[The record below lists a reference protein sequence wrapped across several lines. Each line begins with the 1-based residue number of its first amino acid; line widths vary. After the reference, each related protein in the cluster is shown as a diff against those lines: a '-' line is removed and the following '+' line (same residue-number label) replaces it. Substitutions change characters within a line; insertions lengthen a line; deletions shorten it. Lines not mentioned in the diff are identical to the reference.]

1 MKKLLVIGMAM
12 MAMSFAACT
21 EDRESQQIVEAVKA
35 LVSQYPEATLQD
47 VYKSFYQ
54 ERFGPGHMI
63 PNVENARN
71 YLMSEMEQAA
81 ENTGD
86 YFEPTGSEGKYVR
99 IYLNAVSDGKI
110 STEQLLDAFV
120 ESANNVE
127 PRSDKWAD
135 QWTNIVKVIE
145 EKQLP
150 VAASDELKQW
160 LKECSEQDEAVH
172 HSEAYNQ
179 VYRPHYRIV
188 ERNIFEQQLKRY
200 LVK

>member
-1 MKKLLVIGMAM
+1 MKKLLVIGIAM
-12 MAMSFAACT
+12 MAMCFVACT
-21 EDRESQQIVEAVKA
+21 EDRESQQIVEAVKT
-35 LVSQYPEATLQD
+35 LVSQYPKATLQD

-71 YLMSEMEQAA
+71 YLMSEMEQAS
-81 ENTGD
+81 ENSGA
-86 YFEPTGSEGKYVR
+86 YYEPTGSEGKYIRV
-99 IYLNAVSDGKI
+99 YLNAVADGKI
-110 STEQLLDAFV
+110 SAEQLLDAFV

-135 QWTNIVKVIE
+135 QWANIVKVIE

-150 VAASDELKQW
+150 VAANDELKQL
-160 LKECSEQDEAVH
+160 LKTCSEQDEAVH

-179 VYRPHYRIV
+179 AYRPHYRIV
-188 ERNIFEQQLKRY
+188 ERDIFEQQLKRY

>member
-1 MKKLLVIGMAM
+1 MKTLITLAITAMCLVGCATNTENKRVEQAVNTLIG
-12 MAMSFAACT
+12 
-21 EDRESQQIVEAVKA
+21 K
-35 LVSQYPEATLQD
+35 YPEATLQD
-47 VYKSFYQ
+47 IYKSFYQ

-71 YLMSEMEQAA
+71 YLMSEMEQAS

-110 STEQLLDAFV
+110 SAEQLLDAFV

-127 PRSDKWAD
+127 PRSDKWAE
-135 QWTNIVKVIE
+135 QWSKIVNVIE
-145 EKQLP
+145 KKQLP
-150 VAASDELKQW
+150 VKMDDELKQL

-188 ERNIFEQQLKRY
+188 ERNIFELQLKRY

>member
-1 MKKLLVIGMAM
+1 MKTLITLAITAMCLVGCATNTENKRIEQAVNNLIG
-12 MAMSFAACT
+12 
-21 EDRESQQIVEAVKA
+21 K
-35 LVSQYPEATLQD
+35 YPEATLQD

-71 YLMSEMEQAA
+71 YLMSEMEQAS
-81 ENTGD
+81 ENSGA
-86 YFEPTGSEGKYVR
+86 YYEPTGSEGKYIRV
-99 IYLNAVSDGKI
+99 YLNAVADGKI
-110 STEQLLDAFV
+110 SAEQLLDAFV

-150 VAASDELKQW
+150 VKMDDELKQW
-160 LKECSEQDEAVH
+160 LKECSEQEEAVH

-188 ERNIFEQQLKRY
+188 ELNIFEQQLKRY

>member
-1 MKKLLVIGMAM
+1 MKKLLVMCMAM
-12 MAMSFAACT
+12 MAMGFAACS
-21 EDRESQQIVEAVKA
+21 EDIESKQIENAVKA
-35 LVSQYPEATLQD
+35 LVSQYPQATLQD

-71 YLMSEMEQAA
+71 YLMSEMEQAS
-81 ENTGD
+81 ENSGA
-86 YFEPTGSEGKYVR
+86 YYEPTGSGGKYIRV
-99 IYLNAVSDGKI
+99 YLNAVADGKI
-110 STEQLLDAFV
+110 SAEQLLDAFV
-120 ESANNVE
+120 ESANHVA
-127 PRSDKWAD
+127 PRTDKWAE

-150 VAASDELKQW
+150 VKMDDELKQW
-160 LKECSEQDEAVH
+160 LKECSEQEEAVH

>member
-1 MKKLLVIGMAM
+1 MKKLLVMCMAM
-12 MAMSFAACT
+12 MAMGFAACS
-21 EDRESQQIVEAVKA
+21 EDIESKQIENAVKA

-81 ENTGD
+81 ENAGS
-86 YFEPTGSEGKYVR
+86 YYEPTGSEGRYVR

-110 STEQLLDAFV
+110 SAERLLDAFV
-120 ESANNVE
+120 ESANYVA
-127 PRSDKWAD
+127 PRTDKWAE
-135 QWTNIVKVIE
+135 QWSKIVNVIE

-150 VAASDELKQW
+150 VAANDELKEL
-160 LKECSEQDEAVH
+160 LKTCSEQDEAVH
-172 HSEAYNQ
+172 HSESYEKA
-179 VYRPHYRIV
+179 YRPHYRIV
-188 ERNIFEQQLKRY
+188 EHNIFEKQLKGH
-200 LVK
+200 LEK

>member
-1 MKKLLVIGMAM
+1 MKYLLVICLATMAM
-12 MAMSFAACT
+12 CFVACATNT
-21 EDRESQQIVEAVKA
+21 ENKRIEQAVKA
-35 LVSQYPEATLQD
+35 LISQYPEATLQD

-71 YLMSEMEQAA
+71 YLMSEMEQAS
-81 ENTGD
+81 ENSGA
-86 YFEPTGSEGKYVR
+86 YYEPTGSGGKYIRV
-99 IYLNAVSDGKI
+99 YLNAVADGKI
-110 STEQLLDAFV
+110 SAEQLLDAFV

-150 VAASDELKQW
+150 VAASDELKQL
-160 LKECSEQDEAVH
+160 LKECSEKDEAVH

>member
-1 MKKLLVIGMAM
+1 MKTLITLAITAMCLVGCATNTENKRIEQAVNTLIG
-12 MAMSFAACT
+12 
-21 EDRESQQIVEAVKA
+21 K
-35 LVSQYPEATLQD
+35 YPEATLQD

-71 YLMSEMEQAA
+71 YLMSEMEQAS
-81 ENTGD
+81 ENTGA
-86 YFEPTGSEGKYVR
+86 YFEPTGSKGKYVR
-99 IYLNAVSDGKI
+99 IYLNAVADGKI
-110 STEQLLDAFV
+110 SAEQLLDAFV

>member
-1 MKKLLVIGMAM
+1 MKTLITLAITAMCLVGCATN
-12 MAMSFAACT
+12 T
-21 EDRESQQIVEAVKA
+21 ENKRIEQAVKA
-35 LVSQYPEATLQD
+35 LISQYPEATLQD

-81 ENTGD
+81 ENNGA
-86 YFEPTGSEGKYVR
+86 YYEPTGSDGRYVR
-99 IYLNAVSDGKI
+99 IYLNAVADGKI
-110 STEQLLDAFV
+110 SAQQLLDAFV
-120 ESANNVE
+120 ESANHVA
-127 PRSDKWAD
+127 PRTDKWAD

-150 VAASDELKQW
+150 VKMDDELKQW

>member
-1 MKKLLVIGMAM
+1 MKKLLVMCMAM
-12 MAMSFAACT
+12 MAMSFAACSEDT
-21 EDRESQQIVEAVKA
+21 ESKQIENAVKA

-81 ENTGD
+81 ENSGA
-86 YFEPTGSEGKYVR
+86 YYEPTGSEGRYVR

-110 STEQLLDAFV
+110 SAEQLLDAFV
-120 ESANNVE
+120 ESANHVA
-127 PRSDKWAD
+127 PRTDKWAE
-135 QWTNIVKVIE
+135 QWSKIVNVIE

-150 VAASDELKQW
+150 VAANDELKEL
-160 LKECSEQDEAVH
+160 LKTCSEQDEAVH
-172 HSEAYNQ
+172 HSESYEKA
-179 VYRPHYRIV
+179 YRPHYRIV
-188 ERNIFEQQLKRY
+188 EHNIFEKQLKGH
-200 LVK
+200 LEK

>member
-1 MKKLLVIGMAM
+1 MKTLITLAITALCLV
-12 MAMSFAACT
+12 ACATNT
-21 EDRESQQIVEAVKA
+21 ENKRIEQAVKT
-35 LVSQYPEATLQD
+35 LISQYPEATLQD

-71 YLMSEMEQAA
+71 YLMSEMEQAS
-81 ENTGD
+81 ENNGA
-86 YFEPTGSEGKYVR
+86 YYEPTGSDGRYVR
-99 IYLNAVSDGKI
+99 IYLNAVADGKI
-110 STEQLLDAFV
+110 SAEQLLDAFV

-145 EKQLP
+145 KKQLP
-150 VAASDELKQW
+150 VAASDELKQL

>member
-1 MKKLLVIGMAM
+1 MKTLITLAITAM
-12 MAMSFAACT
+12 CFVACATNT
-21 EDRESQQIVEAVKA
+21 ESKQIELAVRT
-35 LVSQYPEATLQD
+35 LVSEYPEATLQD

-71 YLMSEMEQAA
+71 YLMSEMEQAS
-81 ENTGD
+81 ENNGA
-86 YFEPTGSEGKYVR
+86 YYEPTGSDGRYVR
-99 IYLNAVSDGKI
+99 IYLNAVADGKI
-110 STEQLLDAFV
+110 SAEQLLDAFV

-150 VAASDELKQW
+150 VKMNDELKQL

>member
-1 MKKLLVIGMAM
+1 MKTLITLAITAMCLVGC
-12 MAMSFAACT
+12 AANT
-21 EDRESQQIVEAVKA
+21 ENKRIEQAVKA
-35 LVSQYPEATLQD
+35 LISQYPEATLQD
-47 VYKSFYQ
+47 IYKSFYQ

-81 ENTGD
+81 ENSGA
-86 YFEPTGSEGKYVR
+86 YYEPTGSGGKYIRV
-99 IYLNAVSDGKI
+99 YLNAVADGKI
-110 STEQLLDAFV
+110 SAEQLLDAFV

-150 VAASDELKQW
+150 VKMDDELKQW
-160 LKECSEQDEAVH
+160 LKECSEQEEAVH

>member
-1 MKKLLVIGMAM
+1 MKKLLAIGLTMVTIC
-12 MAMSFAACT
+12 FAACT

-35 LVSQYPEATLQD
+35 LISQYPEATLQD

-127 PRSDKWAD
+127 PRADKWAD
-135 QWTNIVKVIE
+135 QWANIVKVIE

-150 VAASDELKQW
+150 VKTNDELKQL

>member
-1 MKKLLVIGMAM
+1 MKTLITLAITAMCLVGC
-12 MAMSFAACT
+12 AANT
-21 EDRESQQIVEAVKA
+21 ENKRIEQAVKA
-35 LVSQYPEATLQD
+35 LISQYPEATLQD
-47 VYKSFYQ
+47 IYKSFYQ

-81 ENTGD
+81 ENSGA
-86 YFEPTGSEGKYVR
+86 YYEPTGSGGKYIRV
-99 IYLNAVSDGKI
+99 YLNAVADGKI
-110 STEQLLDAFV
+110 SAEQLLDAFV

-150 VAASDELKQW
+150 VKMDDELKQW

>member
-1 MKKLLVIGMAM
+1 MKKLLAIGLTMVTIC
-12 MAMSFAACT
+12 FAACT

-47 VYKSFYQ
+47 IYKSFYQ
-54 ERFGPGHMI
+54 ERFGHGHMI

-71 YLMSEMEQAA
+71 YLMSEMEQAS
-81 ENTGD
+81 ENSGA
-86 YFEPTGSEGKYVR
+86 YYEPTGSGGKYIRV
-99 IYLNAVSDGKI
+99 YLNAVADGKI
-110 STEQLLDAFV
+110 SAEQLLDAFV
-120 ESANNVE
+120 ESANHVAH
-127 PRSDKWAD
+127 RTDKWSE
-135 QWTNIVKVIE
+135 QWSKIVNVIE
-145 EKQLP
+145 KKQLP
-150 VAASDELKQW
+150 VAASDELKQL

>member
-1 MKKLLVIGMAM
+1 MKTLITLAITAMCLVGCATN
-12 MAMSFAACT
+12 T
-21 EDRESQQIVEAVKA
+21 ENKRIEQAVKA

-81 ENTGD
+81 ENSGA
-86 YFEPTGSEGKYVR
+86 YYEPTGSGGKYIRV
-99 IYLNAVSDGKI
+99 YLNAVADGKI
-110 STEQLLDAFV
+110 SAEQLLDAFV

-127 PRSDKWAD
+127 PRSDKWSD

-160 LKECSEQDEAVH
+160 LKECSEQEEAVH

>member
-1 MKKLLVIGMAM
+1 MKKLLVIGIAM
-12 MAMSFAACT
+12 MAMCFVACT
-21 EDRESQQIVEAVKA
+21 EDRESQQIVEAVKT

-71 YLMSEMEQAA
+71 YLMSEMEQAS
-81 ENTGD
+81 ENTGA
-86 YFEPTGSEGKYVR
+86 YYEPTGSEGKYIRV
-99 IYLNAVSDGKI
+99 YLNAVADGKI
-110 STEQLLDAFV
+110 SAEQLLDAFV

-135 QWTNIVKVIE
+135 QWAIIVKVIE

-150 VAASDELKQW
+150 VAANDELKQL
-160 LKECSEQDEAVH
+160 LKTCNEQDEAVH

-179 VYRPHYRIV
+179 AYRPHYRIV
-188 ERNIFEQQLKRY
+188 ERDIFEQQLKRY